1 MPEPDVPPPSP
12 PRAARGYTLIELMV
26 VLALIALA
34 LSIAVP
40 GWSAVH
46 ERQRLRGAAA
56 ELASDLQWMRSQ
68 ALARN
73 EALRLSL
80 YQVDNGSCTV
90 VHTGNRTDCRCE
102 RSGAAICDAG
112 AEALKTS
119 HWLTREKIS
128 VQANIASMAFDPAQ
142 GTVTPTGSIRIVDS
156 RGLGI
161 THVVN
166 ILGRIRSCSPSAA
179 ISGFQ
184 AC

>member
-1 MPEPDVPPPSP
+1 MPK
-12 PRAARGYTLIELMV
+12 PRFTTVRRSVHRGFTLIEFCV
-26 VLALIALA
+26 VLVLIGLT
-34 LSIAVP
+34 LSLAVP
-40 GWSAVH
+40 GLAALH

-73 EALRLSL
+73 ESMRLSV
-80 YQVDNGSCTV
+80 YQNDGGSCTV
-90 VHTGNRTDCRCE
+90 VHTGNRNDCRCE
-102 RSGAAICDAG
+102 SHGTATCDGDAQ
-112 AEALKTS
+112 ALKTS
-119 HWLTREKIS
+119 HWQTREKIS
-128 VQANIASMAFDPAQ
+128 VQANITSMAFDPAQ

-156 RGLGI
+156 RGAGI

>member
-1 MPEPDVPPPSP
+1 MPDPTRDAV
-12 PRAARGYTLIELMV
+12 RACGQRGFTLIESCV
-26 VLALIALA
+26 VLALIGLA

-40 GWSAVH
+40 GFAALH

-68 ALARN
+68 AIARN
-73 EALRLSL
+73 ESTRLSV
-80 YQVDNGSCTV
+80 YQIDGGSCTV
-90 VHTGNRTDCRCE
+90 VHTGNRSDCRCD
-102 RSGAAICDAG
+102 SGGTAICEGEAQ
-112 AEALKTS
+112 ALKTS
-119 HWLTREKIS
+119 HWQTREKIS
-128 VQANIASMAFDPAQ
+128 VQANITSMAFDPAQ

-156 RGLGI
+156 RGSGI

-166 ILGRIRSCSPSAA
+166 ILGRIRSCSPAAA

>member
-1 MPEPDVPPPSP
+1 MPEPSFTSLRPGVH
-12 PRAARGYTLIELMV
+12 RGFTLIEIAV
-26 VLALIALA
+26 VLALSALT

-40 GWSAVH
+40 GSSAIH

-73 EALRLSL
+73 ESMRLSL
-80 YQVDNGSCTV
+80 YQVDGGSCTV
-90 VHTGNRTDCRCE
+90 VHTGNRNDCRCE
-102 RSGAAICDAG
+102 SQGVAICEGSAQ
-112 AEALKTS
+112 ALKTS
-119 HWLTREKIS
+119 HWQTREKIS
-128 VQANIASMAFDPAQ
+128 VQSNIASMAFDPAQ
-142 GTVTPTGSIRIVDS
+142 GTVTPTGSIRVVDS
-156 RGLGI
+156 RGGGI